1 MYTKICHVPPAG
13 KATMKSDVKFRS
25 AQEVQPG
32 DVIVDRFGNEMV
44 IVEILDR
51 KTGECFAL
59 FNGTLKRVNT
69 GRVSKVVAKG
79 KNDEEITDMQ

>member
-1 MYTKICHVPPAG
+1 VG
-13 KATMKSDVKFRS
+13 KVIMKSDVEFRS
-25 AQEVQPG
+25 AQEVEPG

-59 FNGTLKRVNT
+59 FNGTLKRINT
-69 GRVSKVVAKG
+69 GRVSKVIAKG
-79 KNDEEITDMQ
+79 KNDEELADMQ